1 MNIFGMH
8 IGNVSGLL
16 LVAAAVCASM
26 LAVNAMYADKNV
38 SPTNDNV
45 DEGDDD
51 AISAHGQVISTESNP
66 IIIHGQHDYDAI
78 SSSSMHEANDENHVI
93 TGAVSV
99 KYSHDE
105 SH

>member
-1 MNIFGMH
+1 MNIFGMR

-26 LAVNAMYADKNV
+26 LAINSMYTDKDV
-38 SPTNDNV
+38 SPTNDDV

-51 AISAHGQVISTESNP
+51 SAHGQVISTESNP
-66 IIIHGQHDYDAI
+66 IITHGQHDYDAI
-78 SSSSMHEANDENHVI
+78 SSSSMHEAKDENHVI
-93 TGAVSV
+93 TGDVSV